1 MQMGTWNESLFVG
14 LHLNEHNFSTEL
26 GGNNLSSQPAAS
38 QPASQ
43 PAEAVVGMFDED
55 PNVPSKPMATVE
67 V

>member
-26 GGNNLSSQPAAS
+26 GGKNLSSQPAAS
-38 QPASQ
+38 Q
-43 PAEAVVGMFDED
+43 AVVGMFDED